1 MMRDLCRVTSRGRT
15 EEEREMAWTV
25 RAGAG
30 ALPRR
35 QKERFFSGAGTLP
48 RCTLRV
54 PAFSV
59 LG

>member
-15 EEEREMAWTV
+15 EEEREMA
-25 RAGAG
+25 GAG
-30 ALPRR
+30 SLPRR